1 MKTRNPLDPIWRGVL
16 RYTLYFLSV
25 RVAIAAI
32 ALVGDGAMQKSQRA
46 AIAATYQL
54 PAGASVPVVDY

>member
-25 RVAIAAI
+25 RVAIA
-32 ALVGDGAMQKSQRA
+32 LVSDGAMQMLGNNCLITVAHTNQQKGRSPLYIDGR
-46 AIAATYQL
+46 
-54 PAGASVPVVDY
+54 